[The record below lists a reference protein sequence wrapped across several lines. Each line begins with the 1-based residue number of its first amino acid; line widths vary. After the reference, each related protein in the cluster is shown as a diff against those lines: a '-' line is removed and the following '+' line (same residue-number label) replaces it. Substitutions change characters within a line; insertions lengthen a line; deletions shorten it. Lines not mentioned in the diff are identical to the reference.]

1 MLGLKHKRV
10 QHKRLVHHF
19 KLLNVRLLTL
29 SPPLRADVHNGFHS
43 INTDPMIVLSLER
56 LHSSISIQFDTLI
69 QPIGSPFHGPTLNES
84 TNC

>member
-10 QHKRLVHHF
+10 QHKRLVHH
-19 KLLNVRLLTL
+19 VREPQGLIK
-29 SPPLRADVHNGFHS
+29 ADVHNGFHS